1 MPRLLCL
8 GLLWLWLLPLR
19 FSQEQSYR
27 SRAKKLCGR
36 HLLERIVKLCGDADW
51 GHLEENAPL
60 KTQLIPQASKK
71 AESLVP
77 GRWKSSQ
84 TTSPVWGR
92 GTNAVSTSA
101 SQEESINN
109 VEMQSPSEYQNKKAY
124 LLPNKTRKFASSQ
137 DIDSYVH
144 EIIEYQKK
152 NTNKIKTLRKLIRG
166 NHLQRIRRGYSEK
179 CCLKGCTKEELIIA
193 CLPYVDYK
201 NLKKEGASIVTE
213 IY

>member
-27 SRAKKLCGR
+27 STAKKLCGR

-51 GHLEENAPL
+51 SHFENIPL

-71 AESLVP
+71 VESLIP
-77 GRWKSSQ
+77 GGLKSSQ
-84 TTSPVWGR
+84 TTSPAWGK
-92 GTNAVSTSA
+92 GTDAVSTSA
-101 SQEESINN
+101 SQEELINN
-109 VEMQSPSEYQNKKAY
+109 VEMQLPPEYQNKKAN

-193 CLPYVDYK
+193 CLPYIDYK
-201 NLKKEGASIVTE
+201 NLKKEGASVVTE

>member
-1 MPRLLCL
+1 
-8 GLLWLWLLPLR
+8 
-19 FSQEQSYR
+19 
-27 SRAKKLCGR
+27 
-36 HLLERIVKLCGDADW
+36 
-51 GHLEENAPL
+51 
-60 KTQLIPQASKK
+60 
-71 AESLVP
+71 
-77 GRWKSSQ
+77 
-84 TTSPVWGR
+84 
-92 GTNAVSTSA
+92 
-101 SQEESINN
+101 
-109 VEMQSPSEYQNKKAY
+109 MQSPSEYQNKKAY